1 MTLQL
6 LLDGEL
12 AFADESEGEAAEGAE
27 EEAEDPPN
35 PVIPVGN
42 ELLWAAL
49 CFFSLWAL
57 MKYVLLPP
65 ILGRRSE
72 REAAIRAD
80 KDAAE
85 RAHDDLAKSQ
95 MDYDD
100 ALMGARAEAN
110 AAIDAARAEA
120 DEYRSRIQAEAD
132 AEIAAQRAEATAE
145 IERAREA
152 ALGGMRD
159 DVGDLAVQ
167 AASLVVEEPIDAS
180 AQQSVIDRALGG
192 ES

>member
-1 MTLQL
+1 ML
-6 LLDGEL
+6 
-12 AFADESEGEAAEGAE
+12 
-27 EEAEDPPN
+27 
-35 PVIPVGN
+35 PVGN

-57 MKYVLLPP
+57 MSYLLLPP
-65 ILGRRSE
+65 IQQRRAE

-85 RAHDDLAKSQ
+85 RARDDLAKSQ

-100 ALMGARAEAN
+100 ALLGARTEAN

-167 AASLVVEEPIDAS
+167 AASLVVEEPIDPTS
-180 AQQSVIDRALGG
+180 TQPIIDRALGG